1 MGRPI
6 DADALLCSLHDAL
19 KYVGGIDEAYYAG
32 EANALRTV
40 IRMVERMR
48 GEQRRC
54 RYCHERRITEYCGSD
69 MTTRV
74 ELECWAQPEA
84 PRCPMNGAPDLC
96 PMGEEKEEEHGT
108 AD

>member
-1 MGRPI
+1 MARLI
-6 DADALLCSLHDAL
+6 NADALLCSLHDAL
-19 KYVGGIDEAYYAG
+19 KYVDGIDDAYYAG

-40 IRMVERMR
+40 IRMVERMF

-54 RYCHERRITEYCGSD
+54 KYCYEQRITECFGSD

-74 ELECWAQPEA
+74 ELMCWAQPEA

-96 PMGEEKEEEHGT
+96 PMGEE
-108 AD
+108 